1 METFTNAIP
10 RADLTHIKYLPKT
23 FFLNYIFIF
32 IQFRFLRSF
41 SLTFISILNCLRSR
55 DEPQEDINQYR
66 VQEGTS
72 KLIFLCLIALAKF
85 QSAMRAFYH
94 PTLVD
99 NYQTLYIHVFAPS
112 IV

>member
-1 METFTNAIP
+1 MQFLGPT
-10 RADLTHIKYLPKT
+10 LHILNIQPKT

-66 VQEGTS
+66 VQEGPS
-72 KLIFLCLIALAKF
+72 K
-85 QSAMRAFYH
+85 R
-94 PTLVD
+94 
-99 NYQTLYIHVFAPS
+99 
-112 IV
+112 